1 MEVGAVLVFE
11 AGPLELRSGGIDIE
25 RVRAYTASRLARSPR
40 AQQRVREL
48 VLGQLPVF
56 VDDPSFH
63 LDYHVRHAALPRP
76 GDERQLKRLAARI
89 FSQALDREKPGW
101 ELWFVEGLDDDRFAL
116 IAKIDTA
123 WLAGEDGVD
132 PLAELLLDT
141 PDVRIDAAPRRE
153 PSPAPGTLSLAAA
166 EVARL
171 ARDVAGNADVTATVT
186 AGLRFALNALERAVA
201 DPGAGLFTGPGGS
214 HRRIEW
220 LALDP
225 DDLRMMSERLDATPH
240 ELLLATLAGAL
251 RSFLARRG
259 LEPDALTLRG
269 LTPVGVGLAERTI
282 EAPLVALPVAEPDP
296 LQRLAALRSAPE
308 PDDGPIFLFSL
319 LGDLSRHVVAAASAR
334 PARLCVT
341 DLHAPSSPLY
351 FLGARLRV
359 CIPVVPLLPGHNL
372 GIAATVCDGRAML
385 GFTAD
390 AALVPDLP
398 LLADAVAAS
407 FDELRRLASG
417 AVHPTAKR
425 ADQSRT
431 RNFRAEA

>member
-11 AGPLELRSGGIDIE
+11 AGPLELRYGGIDIE

-40 AQQRVREL
+40 AQQRLHEL

-123 WLAGEDGVD
+123 WLAGPDAVD
-132 PLAELLLDT
+132 PLAELLIDT
-141 PDVRIDAAPRRE
+141 PDVRIESVPKRE
-153 PSPAPGTLSLAAA
+153 TRPVPGRLSLAAG
-166 EVARL
+166 ELARL
-171 ARDVAGNADVTATVT
+171 FGEIAGASAVSETVT
-186 AGLRFALNALERAVA
+186 AGLRSALNAIERALAGPA
-201 DPGAGLFTGPGGS
+201 DAVFAGPGGS
-214 HRRIEW
+214 HRSIEW

-225 DDLRMMSERLDATPH
+225 DDLRAMSGRLDATPH

-259 LEPDALTLRG
+259 LEPDALTLRA
-269 LTPVGVGLAERTI
+269 LTPVGVGLAERAI
-282 EAPLVALPVAEPDP
+282 EAPLVVLPVAEPDP

-308 PDDGPIFLFSL
+308 PDDGPIFHFSL
-319 LGDLSRHVVAAASAR
+319 LGDLARHVLAAASAR
-334 PARLCVT
+334 PASLCVT
-341 DLHAPSSPLY
+341 DLHAPAAPLY

-359 CIPVVPLLPGHNL
+359 CVPVVPLLPGHNL
-372 GIAATVCDGRAML
+372 GIAATLCDGRAMI
-385 GFTAD
+385 GFSAD
-390 AALVPDLP
+390 AALLPDLP
-398 LLADAVAAS
+398 VLADAVAAS

-417 AVHPTAKR
+417 AVHPTATR
-425 ADQSRT
+425 ADQPRT